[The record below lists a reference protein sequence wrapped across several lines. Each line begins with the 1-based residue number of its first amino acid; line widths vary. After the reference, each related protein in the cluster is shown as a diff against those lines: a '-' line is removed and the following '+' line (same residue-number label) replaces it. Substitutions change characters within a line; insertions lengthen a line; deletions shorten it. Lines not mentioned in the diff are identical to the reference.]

1 MTLISLEPMLGT
13 NRRALQP
20 GGSDQVRQ
28 TGVKGLR
35 DLGGQYEPDVL
46 TPTFDAAY
54 VRAVNSRFV
63 GQGFLR

>member
-1 MTLISLEPMLGT
+1 MLGI
-13 NRRALQP
+13 NCWALQP
-20 GGSDQVRQ
+20 GGSDQVSQ

-46 TPTFDAAY
+46 TPALDAAY
-54 VRAVNSRFV
+54 VRAVNSRLV